1 MCKFIHMYNLS
12 MLYIYTY
19 MLRCIY
25 FRDVYVTLCR
35 GVSFF
40 ELPPLSLTSWLVS
53 LCHGSVHV
61 AGASVRRLHLMCIQL
76 LVQSVLFVLC

>member
-12 MLYIYTY
+12 MLYIYIHVTMY
-19 MLRCIY
+19 VD
-25 FRDVYVTLCR
+25 RDVYVTLCR